1 MPRPPAHLQTRQA
14 TDLQVVS
21 RSILCVFGFWSLV
34 FGFWFLVF
42 DLTEG
47 SLSGRITQ
55 SGVSERAGPSYAPD
69 SGWQFVVGF
78 TQNKALKTSLVERN
92 ELVVTC
98 SPLFRS
104 FSGFYPR
111 QPG

>member
-1 MPRPPAHLQTRQA
+1 MHQHA
-14 TDLQVVS
+14 TS
-21 RSILCVFGFWSLV
+21 ACAPTNAPSNRSAGGIKIDSLCLWFLV

-104 FSGFYPR
+104 FSG
-111 QPG
+111 